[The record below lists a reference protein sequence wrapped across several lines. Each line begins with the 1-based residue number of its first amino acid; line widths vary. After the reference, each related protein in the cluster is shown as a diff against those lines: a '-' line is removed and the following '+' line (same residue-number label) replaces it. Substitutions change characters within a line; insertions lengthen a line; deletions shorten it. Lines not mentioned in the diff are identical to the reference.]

1 MELTANAVQTVA
13 SNGNVLF
20 TATAVPGSCSIIHR
34 QGSGLVNLRGVTQ
47 QCRSRFRI
55 SFGGNVA
62 LATGATVGP
71 ITLAL
76 AIDGEVNSST
86 SMIVTPAAVG
96 DYFNVFSSMFLNV
109 PRGDNYSISIKNLSG
124 VNIDIQNAN
133 LIVERVA

>member
-1 MELTANAVQTVA
+1 MEITANAVQTVA

-20 TATAVPGSCSIIHR
+20 TNTAVPGSCSIVHR

-76 AIDGEVNSST
+76 TIDGEADLTT

-109 PRGDNYSISIKNLSG
+109 PRGDNYSVSIKNLSG
-124 VNIDIQNAN
+124 VDVDVQNAN
-133 LIVERVA
+133 FIIERVA

>member
-1 MELTANAVQTVA
+1 MEITANAVQTVA

-20 TATAVPGSCSIIHR
+20 TTTTVPGSCSIIHR

-62 LATGATVGP
+62 LATDATVGP

-76 AIDGEVNSST
+76 AIDGEANSST

>member
-1 MELTANAVQTVA
+1 MEITANAVQTVT

-20 TATAVPGSCSIIHR
+20 TNTAVPGSCSIIHR

-55 SFGGNVA
+55 AFGANVA
-62 LATGATVGP
+62 LSTGATVGP

-76 AIDGEVNSST
+76 AIEGEPDLTT

-96 DYFNVFSSMFLNV
+96 DYFNVFSSMFLNI
-109 PRGDNYSISIKNLSG
+109 PRGDNYSVSIKNLSG
-124 VNIDIQNAN
+124 VDVDIQNAN
-133 LIVERVA
+133 FIIERVA

>member
-1 MELTANAVQTVA
+1 MEITANAVQTVA

-62 LATGATVGP
+62 LTTGATVGP

-76 AIDGEVNSST
+76 AASST
-86 SMIVTPAAVG
+86 SMMVTPAAVG

>member
-1 MELTANAVQTVA
+1 MEITANAVQTVA

-20 TATAVPGSCSIIHR
+20 TTTAVPGSCSIIHR

-62 LATGATVGP
+62 LATGAIVGP

-76 AIDGEVNSST
+76 AIDGEPASST

-124 VNIDIQNAN
+124 VNVDIQNAN

>member
-1 MELTANAVQTVA
+1 MEITANAVQTVA

-62 LATGATVGP
+62 LTTGSTVGP

-76 AIDGEVNSST
+76 AIDGEANTST
-86 SMIVTPAAVG
+86 SMIVTPTAVG

-124 VNIDIQNAN
+124 VNVDIQNAN

>member
-1 MELTANAVQTVA
+1 MEITANAVQTVA

-20 TATAVPGSCSIIHR
+20 TNTAVPGSCSIIHR

-76 AIDGEVNSST
+76 AIDGEADLTT
-86 SMIVTPAAVG
+86 SMIVTPAAVD

-124 VNIDIQNAN
+124 VNVDIQNAN

>member
-1 MELTANAVQTVA
+1 MEITANAVQTVA

-62 LATGATVGP
+62 LATGATIGP

-76 AIDGEVNSST
+76 AIDGEAASST

>member
-1 MELTANAVQTVA
+1 MEITANAVQTVA

-20 TATAVPGSCSIIHR
+20 TNTAVPGSCSIVHR

-76 AIDGEVNSST
+76 AIDGEADLTT

-109 PRGDNYSISIKNLSG
+109 PRGDNYSVSIKNLSG
-124 VNIDIQNAN
+124 VDVDVQNAN
-133 LIVERVA
+133 FIIERVA